1 MTHHHNRDVDT
12 TYQADASRNSMSFS
26 IEESDMKEY
35 LYQKYKQYKEPNE
48 HLGALAIDDG
58 NGADLTKEE
67 EAAVIVKKKLAA
79 AGDAGDDD
87 DVVRQ
92 KKLAATEEDAVL
104 QKKLAYQTEPD
115 AAAIIAKKEAHAD
128 AIIAKKLGK
137 HDEPSLAEVIVE
149 QGMIAYKSALNTWDK
164 MNS

>member
-1 MTHHHNRDVDT
+1 MTHHRTRDVDT
-12 TYQADASRNSMSFS
+12 TYQADASRNNMSFS

-58 NGADLTKEE
+58 NGADLTKVE
-67 EAAVIVKKKLAA
+67 EAAVIAKKKSAA
-79 AGDAGDDD
+79 SADAGDD

-92 KKLAATEEDAVL
+92 KKLAAAEEDAVA
-104 QKKLAYQTEPD
+104 QKKLAYQSDPD

-128 AIIAKKLGK
+128 AVIAKKLGK

-149 QGMIAYKSALNTWDK
+149 QGMIAYKSALNTWEK
-164 MNS
+164 MHS